1 MLYVVTSHPGLMKDQ
16 FSSIL
21 SKVENKLLLKQLNV
35 KDIDDVTFVKTK
47 FREDINI
54 DFDFDNDLIMED
66 GHNLR
71 DVKLICKTT
80 KLQRKPKAIHYVSFH
95 SQNEI
100 ELYIHGV
107 LCSRKNP
114 DYYLGSLFM

>member
-1 MLYVVTSHPGLMKDQ
+1 MLFVVTTHPGLMKDQ
-16 FSSIL
+16 FLSIL
-21 SKVENKLLLKQLNV
+21 SKVENKPLLDRLNV
-35 KDIDDVTFVKTK
+35 KSINDVTFVKTK
-47 FREDINI
+47 FREDTII
-54 DFDFDNDLIMED
+54 EFDFENDFIMED

-71 DVKLICKTT
+71 NIKFIYKT
-80 KLQRKPKAIHYVSFH
+80 KRLQRKSRAINYVLFH

-100 ELYIHGV
+100 ELYTHGV